1 MQRSPELL
9 KDRPYGTKNDIWALG
24 CVMFEATA
32 LKPAFNVRQGVAKDV
47 TGECGCSGNWNRK
60 LGLSRRYCGQG
71 KESLAGPAVHSSDHG
86 RETMMLEWGDL
97 KDERAEALEIGKEG
111 GGQLSAARS

>member
-32 LKPAFNVRQGVAKDV
+32 LKPAFNVRKGVAKEV
-47 TGECGCSGNWNRK
+47 TGERGCSRDRK
-60 LGLSRRYCGQG
+60 LGLSRSYCGQG
-71 KESLAGPAVHSSDHG
+71 GGESCPQ
-86 RETMMLEWGDL
+86 
-97 KDERAEALEIGKEG
+97 I
-111 GGQLSAARS
+111 